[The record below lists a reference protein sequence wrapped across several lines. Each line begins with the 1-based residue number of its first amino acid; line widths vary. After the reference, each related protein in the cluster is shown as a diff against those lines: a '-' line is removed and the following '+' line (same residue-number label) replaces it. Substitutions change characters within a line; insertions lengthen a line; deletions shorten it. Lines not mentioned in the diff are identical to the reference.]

1 MSATI
6 GDLIDRTYR
15 EYLEPMDDLT
25 SYTTLGSTISA
36 SATTLNF
43 NGDLLSIEEEDAMDA
58 GAIVEIGQELMI
70 CTDLNAVT
78 NTLTVTRGA
87 RGTTAVQHLADSIIK
102 IAPVFP
108 RKNVFDAISDQIHN
122 LYPTLF
128 AVETIS
134 VNAATGYTILGAHG
148 TDQDNNNYLVA
159 PLKAISQYTDFS
171 AGSDSTGIQ
180 YRGVQVELIDL
191 PNPFTYVD
199 NAGTSRTKTYN
210 NGPNVVHAV
219 QTYNIASGHVVYITF
234 KKKFLDVRDY
244 DSDGD
249 IEDTTLAQIGLE
261 TEYEPIIMT
270 GVAAQLM
277 SGRDIPTATA
287 DYISDQMGVTNFPVE
302 SASRIRN
309 SLLAYQRALIQQARK
324 DLRARYPEPVSINSI
339 SYG

>member
-1 MSATI
+1 M
-6 GDLIDRTYR
+6 
-15 EYLEPMDDLT
+15 
-25 SYTTLGSTISA
+25 
-36 SATTLNF
+36 
-43 NGDLLSIEEEDAMDA
+43 
-58 GAIVEIGQELMI
+58 
-70 CTDLNAVT
+70 
-78 NTLTVTRGA
+78 
-87 RGTTAVQHLADSIIK
+87 
-102 IAPVFP
+102 
-108 RKNVFDAISDQIHN
+108 
-122 LYPTLF
+122 
-128 AVETIS
+128 
-134 VNAATGYTILGAHG
+134 
-148 TDQDNNNYLVA
+148 
-159 PLKAISQYTDFS
+159 
-171 AGSDSTGIQ
+171 
-180 YRGVQVELIDL
+180 
-191 PNPFTYVD
+191 
-199 NAGTSRTKTYN
+199 
-210 NGPNVVHAV
+210 

-249 IEDTTLAQIGLE
+249 IEDTTLSQIGLE